1 MKLIVVSLTQLVKSA
16 LLDGTTGNEEV
27 TYDICREMKLSET
40 VRESVR
46 KSSEGLWRNATC
58 ACMWNWWYKW

>member
-46 KSSEGLWRNATC
+46 KSSEGL
-58 ACMWNWWYKW
+58 